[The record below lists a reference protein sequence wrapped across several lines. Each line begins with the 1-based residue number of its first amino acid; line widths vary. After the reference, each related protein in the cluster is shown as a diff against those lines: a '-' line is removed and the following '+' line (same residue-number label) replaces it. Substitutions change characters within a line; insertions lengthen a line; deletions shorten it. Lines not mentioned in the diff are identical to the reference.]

1 MKMQNYN
8 RQYNCN
14 NAVVLSQ
21 TNPKSVI
28 KMPEVEEP
36 REQQSL
42 SESSQLRRYLSR
54 RAQCSDEAADIY
66 QESVVRV
73 LEQAKKSP
81 ISNPIA
87 YAISI
92 AKNLLSQRTP
102 HNDDGIEE
110 LSTTQTNPELNLQRT
125 QKLELIYQALE
136 RMPEQRRRV
145 FELRRLHGE
154 NRESIANQLNI
165 SSETVTRHI
174 SRAMVDIQR
183 YLDEKIK

>member
-1 MKMQNYN
+1 MKLETYK

-14 NAVVLSQ
+14 NTVVLSGA
-21 TNPKSVI
+21 NPQSVTT
-28 KMPEVEEP
+28 MPEVEEP
-36 REQQSL
+36 SEQQCIL
-42 SESSQLRRYLSR
+42 ESSQLRRYLSR
-54 RAQCSDEAADIY
+54 RAQCSEEAADIY

-92 AKNLLSQRTP
+92 AKNLLTQREL
-102 HNDDGIEE
+102 NYEEGIEE
-110 LSTTQTNPELNLQRT
+110 ASTTQTNPELNLQRT

-136 RMPEQRRRV
+136 KMPEQRRRV
-145 FELRRLHGE
+145 FELRRLNGE
-154 NRESIANQLNI
+154 SRESIANQLNI

-183 YLDEKIK
+183 YLDEKTK